1 MNDTPEQKP
10 ETARTHLTGMVGFT
24 IIWIGQMFSLLGT
37 SMTAFAITIWAWQ
50 VTQEVTTLT
59 LIGVFSF
66 APLILMSPIAGA
78 LVDRYNR
85 KKIMMIADFAAGLPT
100 VAILLLYTTGNL
112 QVWHLFITGAI
123 AGTFQA
129 FHFPA
134 YSAAVTMM
142 VKKEQYGRAS
152 GMLSITQFA
161 STIFAPI
168 IAALLLTIIG
178 LEAILII
185 DIITFTTAVLMLLF
199 IHIPQPPISEAGR
212 RGMGSIWKQSVYGFR
227 FIYEHPSLLGLQLV
241 FFCINL
247 FGSFGNTVVT
257 PMILARTGDDSIIL
271 GSVMSAGSVG
281 GLVGAGALALWGG
294 PKRKVHGIL
303 IGMVLISLFGGLL
316 VGLGRAPY
324 VWALG
329 LALAMFFLPI
339 INGSNQAIWQAKV
352 APDVQGRVFATRLL
366 IAQTSVPIAMLLAG
380 PLADRF
386 FEPGMMAEGNLQP
399 LFGGLVGS
407 GRGAGMALM
416 LVIAGV
422 LGIVVGLGGYAFRV
436 VRNAE
441 DILPD
446 HDAKPRST
454 EKENQP
460 IT

>member
-1 MNDTPEQKP
+1 MGDVLEQKP
-10 ETARTHLTGMVGFT
+10 EAAGTRLTGMIGFT
-24 IIWIGQMFSLLGT
+24 VIWIGQMFSLLGT
-37 SMTAFAITIWAWQ
+37 SMTAFAITIWAWE
-50 VTQEVTTLT
+50 VTQEVTVLT

-66 APLILMSPIAGA
+66 APTILMSPIAGA

-85 KKIMMIADFAAGLPT
+85 KKIMMTADFAAGLPT
-100 VAILLLYTTGNL
+100 IAILLLYVTGNL
-112 QVWHLFITGAI
+112 QVWHLFIAGAI

-152 GMLSITQFA
+152 GMLSIAQFA

-168 IAALLLTIIG
+168 VAALLLTMIG

-185 DIITFTTAVLMLLF
+185 DIVSFTTAVLMLLL

-212 RGMGSIWKQSVYGFR
+212 KGMGSIWRQSIYGFR
-227 FIYEHPSLLGLQLV
+227 YIYERPSLLGLQLV

-257 PMILARTGDDSIIL
+257 PMILARTENNSIIL

-281 GLVGAGALALWGG
+281 GLVGAGVLALWGG

-303 IGMVLISLFGGLL
+303 IGMVLVSLFGGLL
-316 VGLGRAPY
+316 IGLGRAPY

-329 LALAMFFLPI
+329 LFLSIFFIPI
-339 INGSNQAIWQAKV
+339 VNGSNQAIWQAKV

-380 PLADRF
+380 PFADRV
-386 FEPGMMAEGNLQP
+386 FEPGMMAGGNLEP

-407 GRGAGMALM
+407 GPGAGMALM
-416 LVIAGV
+416 LLIAGV
-422 LGIVVGLGGYAFRV
+422 LGILVGLGAYAFRA

-441 DILPD
+441 DILID
-446 HDAKPRST
+446 HDAEPST
-454 EKENQP
+454 ENENQP
-460 IT
+460 ITK

>member
-1 MNDTPEQKP
+1 MSDLSEQKP
-10 ETARTHLTGMVGFT
+10 EMTKVRLTGMVGFT

-37 SMTAFAITIWAWQ
+37 SMTAFAITIWAWE
-50 VTQEVTTLT
+50 VTQEVTVLT
-59 LIGVFSF
+59 LIGVFNF

-78 LVDRYNR
+78 FVDRYNR
-85 KKIMMIADFAAGLPT
+85 KKIMMIADFAAGMPT
-100 VAILLLYTTGNL
+100 VAILLLYVTGNL
-112 QVWHLFITGAI
+112 QVWHLFITGLV

-152 GMLSITQFA
+152 GMLSIAQFA

-168 IAALLLTIIG
+168 LAALLLTIIS
-178 LEAILII
+178 LEGVLLI
-185 DIITFTTAVLMLLF
+185 DIITFTIAVLMLLL

-212 RGMGSIWKQSVYGFR
+212 KGMGSIWKQSLYGFR
-227 FIYEHPSLLGLQLV
+227 YIYERPSLLSIQLV

-247 FGSFGNTVVT
+247 FGSFGNAVVT
-257 PMILARTGDDSIIL
+257 PMILARTGDDKIIL

-281 GLVGAGALALWGG
+281 GLIGSGALTLWGG

-303 IGMVLISLFGGLL
+303 LGMVSVSLFGGLL
-316 VGLGRAPY
+316 IGLGRMPY

-329 LALAMFFLPI
+329 LFLSMFFLPI

-352 APDVQGRVFATRLL
+352 DPDVQGRVFATRLL
-366 IAQTSVPIAMLLAG
+366 IAQISVPIAMLLAG
-380 PLADRF
+380 PLADQV
-386 FEPGMMAEGNLQP
+386 FEPGMMAGGNLESV
-399 LFGGLVGS
+399 FGGLVGN

-416 LVIAGV
+416 LLIAGV
-422 LGIVVGLGGYAFRV
+422 LGVIVGFGAYAVRV

-446 HDAKPRST
+446 YDAKLLSP
-454 EKENQP
+454 KNEN
-460 IT
+460 

>member
-1 MNDTPEQKP
+1 MSNVPEQKP
-10 ETARTHLTGMVGFT
+10 EAARTRLTGMIGFT

-37 SMTAFAITIWAWQ
+37 SMTAFAITIWAWE
-50 VTQEVTTLT
+50 VTQEVTALT

-66 APLILMSPIAGA
+66 APTILMSPIAGA

-85 KKIMMIADFAAGLPT
+85 KKIMMSADFAAGLPT
-100 VAILLLYTTGNL
+100 IAILLLYVTGNL
-112 QVWHLFITGAI
+112 QVWHLFIAGAI

-152 GMLSITQFA
+152 GMLSIAQFA

-168 IAALLLTIIG
+168 VAALLLTLIG

-185 DIITFTTAVLMLLF
+185 DIISFTTAVLMLLL

-212 RGMGSIWKQSVYGFR
+212 KGMGSIWKQSIYGFR
-227 FIYEHPSLLGLQLV
+227 YIYERSSLLGLQLV

-257 PMILARTGDDSIIL
+257 PMILARTENNSIIL

-281 GLVGAGALALWGG
+281 GLVGAGVLALWGG

-303 IGMVLISLFGGLL
+303 IGMVLVSLFGGLL
-316 VGLGRAPY
+316 IGLGRAPY

-329 LALAMFFLPI
+329 LFLSIFFIPI
-339 INGSNQAIWQAKV
+339 VNGSNQAIWQAKV

-366 IAQTSVPIAMLLAG
+366 IAQTSVPIAMILAG
-380 PLADRF
+380 PLADQV
-386 FEPGMMAEGNLQP
+386 FEPGMMAGGNLEP

-407 GRGAGMALM
+407 GPGAGMALM
-416 LVIAGV
+416 LLIAGV
-422 LGIVVGLGGYAFRV
+422 LGILVGLGAYAFRT

-441 DILPD
+441 DTLVD
-446 HDAKPRST
+446 HDAKPSK
-454 EKENQP
+454 ENENQP
-460 IT
+460 ITK